1 MSDTAAA
8 DACARAPRRTASTT
22 KIPTTIITGFLGS
35 GKTTLIRRLLQNPG
49 GRRLAVIVNEFGD
62 VGVDGEILRGCGVET
77 CADEDIVELANGCI
91 CCTVADDFLPTMTR
105 LIERPDPPEHIL
117 IETSGLALPKPL
129 LKAFTWPQVRAR
141 ATVDGVITVVDAA
154 AVAAGRFAPDE
165 AALAAARLADPTLDH
180 ETPLE
185 ELFEEQLGS
194 ADLVVVHKVDL
205 LSADELARVE
215 AQVHAMLRPGAG
227 LLRAS
232 HGRIDPAV
240 LLGLGVSAEDDLA
253 SRPSHHETEA
263 DHDHDDFD
271 SFVLSAGELSDLDSL
286 ADRLAPVLSR
296 HDVLRLKGVVAVAG
310 RPARL
315 ILQAVGPR
323 VETYFDRAWR
333 PDEAR
338 VTRLVVIGQR
348 GLDHEA
354 VGADLRAA
362 LA

>member
-1 MSDTAAA
+1 MA
-8 DACARAPRRTASTT
+8 
-22 KIPTTIITGFLGS
+22 KIPTTVITGFLGS
-35 GKTTLIRRLLQNPG
+35 GKTTLIRHLLQNAG

-62 VGVDGEILRGCGVET
+62 IGVDGEILRGCGVET
-77 CADEDIVELANGCI
+77 CADEDIIELANGCI

-105 LIERPDPPEHIL
+105 LIERAKPPEHIL
-117 IETSGLALPKPL
+117 VETSGLALPKPL
-129 LKAFTWPQVRAR
+129 LKAFTWPDVRTR
-141 ATVDGVITVVDAA
+141 ATVDGVIAVIDAA

-165 AALAAARLADPTLDH
+165 AALAAARATDPNLDH

-194 ADLVVVHKVDL
+194 ADLVVLNKTDL
-205 LSADELARVE
+205 VGAAELARAE
-215 AQVHAMLRPGAG
+215 AEVRARLRPGVG
-227 LLRAS
+227 IVHAS
-232 HGRIDPAV
+232 QGQLDPAV
-240 LLGLGVSAEDDLA
+240 LLGLGLGAEDDLD

-271 SFVLSAGELSDLDSL
+271 SFILSAGEVANVEQLAGRLSEGL
-286 ADRLAPVLSR
+286 AR

-315 ILQAVGPR
+315 IVQAVGPR

-333 PDEAR
+333 PGEPR
-338 VTRLVVIGQR
+338 VSSLVVIGEK
-348 GLDHEA
+348 GLDRGA
-354 VGADLRAA
+354 ISADLGPA